1 MLSGQILLGQT
12 PVNVGAPYFWG
23 TPLKN
28 VVGSEIVATTNSC
41 EMLSNVVWTHPPHY
55 TLNVSQVAERESR
68 GKENEINE
76 GIKKEVPVE
85 GGGNNRCVAYLLK
98 LNFPI

>member
-55 TLNVSQVAERESR
+55 TLNVSLR
-68 GKENEINE
+68 
-76 GIKKEVPVE
+76 
-85 GGGNNRCVAYLLK
+85 LLK
-98 LNFPI
+98 GNQGEKRMK